1 VCNDIASADPEGGAA
16 GDYRQR
22 EITMRTMLKAVIDTE
37 VGNETVRNG
46 TTAKLLEQMV
56 HQLEAE
62 AAYFAVEDGQRTCIV
77 VFDLADSSR
86 IPTVSEPFFLGAKA
100 RVTLNPC
107 MNLDDVVR
115 GLSELPPDLTS
126 PGV

>member
-1 VCNDIASADPEGGAA
+1 
-16 GDYRQR
+16 
-22 EITMRTMLKAVIDTE
+22 MRIMLKAVIDTE
-37 VGNETVRNG
+37 VGNETVRSG
-46 TTAKLLEQMV
+46 ATAKLLEQMV

-77 VFDLADSSR
+77 FFDLAEPSR
-86 IPTVSEPFFLGAKA
+86 IPAVSEPFFLGAKA

-107 MNLDDVVR
+107 MSLEDVVR

-126 PGV
+126 SGS